1 MKGTR
6 PLDNDESWRVSACFC
21 GKFEV
26 RNRGLFLLGVSTGG
40 RISELLSLQIADV
53 WQNEKAVTDLLFD
66 KSIVK
71 GGEVSRAV
79 PVNIDSRQAIDK
91 LLEWHRDRYENTE
104 PDRPLFPSR
113 QKSGTLPMHRQT
125 AHDILKTAF
134 TGAGLNGKL
143 ATHSLRKSFA
153 QRVCEQ
159 SGDIF
164 LVQELLG
171 HKNVSTT
178 QRYLGVNYA
187 DAREAVEGMALEG
200 ESDRIDKTSE
210 SFQFLGAELK
220 ETQDETLFLELA
232 LRGYDL
238 SILRQD
244 RSQDHDRKEKN
255 TGDIIKIG

>member
-6 PLDNDESWRVSACFC
+6 PLDNNEIRLVSACFD
-21 GKFEV
+21 GTFEV
-26 RNRGLFLLGVSTGG
+26 RNRGLFMLGVSTGG

-53 WQNEKAVTDLLFD
+53 YQNGRAVTDLLFD

-79 PVNIDSRQAIDK
+79 PVNIDGRQAIDA
-91 LLEWHRDRYENTE
+91 LVAWHRYRYENTQ

-125 AHDILKTAF
+125 AHDILKAAF
-134 TGAGLNGKL
+134 TAAGLNGKL

-153 QRVCEQ
+153 QRVYEQ

-187 DAREAVEGMALEG
+187 SAREAVEGMALES
-200 ESDRIDKTSE
+200 ESYRRDKTSE
-210 SFQFLGAELK
+210 SFQFLGGELK
-220 ETQDETLFLELA
+220 STADETLFLELA

-238 SILRQD
+238 SKLRENDDETQPPAG
-244 RSQDHDRKEKN
+244 EVV
-255 TGDIIKIG
+255 KIR